1 MTVRKSLQRKYLVY
15 SVALVSAAILV
26 SGVFDLYLAFDEN
39 RPLALPLQR
48 TALLLLAGVAL
59 AFGASRYAA
68 RRLVA
73 PIAAIQT
80 GARQL
85 ANGELADPI
94 LVESGDELQALAD
107 DFNRVASRVNADYL
121 GLGDKVDDRN
131 KDLIETQEQHIA
143 TSAILRIIS
152 SSPTDPKP
160 VFDALL
166 ENATRLCDAEVGAL
180 GLYDG
185 ETYRHVHQRGVG
197 AEQAS
202 WLFRDVFRPP
212 PQSGLGRMIAN
223 AQPIQIVDGSEST
236 IFGAGMQEAVTGE
249 GTGRTRLWVPLLKE
263 GRVVG
268 ALSLYRF
275 KPGAFTQKQIEL
287 VSTFANQAA
296 IAIENARLF
305 SELQQRNQELTES
318 LEQQTA
324 TSEVLKLISRTT
336 FDLKTVLETL
346 VENAVL
352 LCGATQGVLFRLEKH
367 LYQLEVAYNTPPG
380 YVAWRRDNPIRAGR
394 ESITGRAVLERRA
407 IQVDDVLSD
416 MEYRGPTSQPRGAQR
431 TILAVPLIR
440 DEVPIGAIA
449 IFRDVVQP
457 FTDKQVQ
464 LVTTFADQA
473 AIAIENVRLFNEIQ
487 TKSRELEIANRHK
500 LDFLS
505 SMSHELRTPLNAIIG
520 FSEVLQERMFGEIN
534 EKQAEYLNDIHG
546 SGMHLLSLIN
556 DILDLSKID
565 AGRMELELSRFDLV
579 AALNTALSLMRE
591 RASRNGITVELDC
604 DPGLGHWTADE
615 RKFRQIMLNLLSNAV
630 KFTPAKGRISV
641 RARRGDGCV
650 VIAVTD
656 TGIGIEPAD
665 QEVVFEEFRQ
675 VGRDYLKKSEG
686 TGLGL
691 ALTKKFVE
699 LHNGRIGLQSK
710 VGKGSTFTFTL
721 PDLFDSERTIA
732 LPRVKRREVDD
743 EVTAISLPSAAGAD
757 RAHVEAPAVT
767 TVQGTPSRPP
777 EFDVRSGAPLPA
789 LEKLLASYMGPMAK
803 ILVSNAVKRAH
814 TEEELISALADVIDS
829 DQDRSAFLSKAANV
843 MAGYR
848 RS

>member
-1 MTVRKSLQRKYLVY
+1 
-15 SVALVSAAILV
+15 
-26 SGVFDLYLAFDEN
+26 
-39 RPLALPLQR
+39 
-48 TALLLLAGVAL
+48 
-59 AFGASRYAA
+59 
-68 RRLVA
+68 
-73 PIAAIQT
+73 
-80 GARQL
+80 
-85 ANGELADPI
+85 
-94 LVESGDELQALAD
+94 
-107 DFNRVASRVNADYL
+107 
-121 GLGDKVDDRN
+121 
-131 KDLIETQEQHIA
+131 
-143 TSAILRIIS
+143 
-152 SSPTDPKP
+152 
-160 VFDALL
+160 
-166 ENATRLCDAEVGAL
+166 
-180 GLYDG
+180 
-185 ETYRHVHQRGVG
+185 
-197 AEQAS
+197 
-202 WLFRDVFRPP
+202 
-212 PQSGLGRMIAN
+212 
-223 AQPIQIVDGSEST
+223 
-236 IFGAGMQEAVTGE
+236 
-249 GTGRTRLWVPLLKE
+249 VPLLKE

-305 SELQQRNQELTES
+305 TELQQRNQELTES

-352 LCGATQGVLFRLEKH
+352 LCGATQGVLFRLDKD
-367 LYQLEVAYNTPPG
+367 LYQLEVAYNTPPE
-380 YVAWRRDNPIRAGR
+380 YIAWRRDNPIRAGR

-416 MEYRGPTSQPRGAQR
+416 MEYRGPTSHPRGSRR

-457 FTDKQVQ
+457 FTEKQVQ

-579 AALNTALSLMRE
+579 DALNTTLSLMRE
-591 RASRNGITVELDC
+591 RASRNGIVVELDC
-604 DPGLGHWTADE
+604 DPALGVWTADE

-656 TGIGIEPAD
+656 TGIGIEPED
-665 QEVVFEEFRQ
+665 QELVFEEFRQ

-699 LHNGRIGLQSK
+699 LHKGRIGLQSK
-710 VGKGSTFTFTL
+710 VGTGSTFTFTL
-721 PDLFDSERTIA
+721 PDLSDTAGSERTIA
-732 LPRVKRREVDD
+732 PPVGRRRFVNDAA
-743 EVTAISLPSAAGAD
+743 TLAPAPSALGQD
-757 RAHVEAPAVT
+757 GTQPDAPAVT
-767 TVQGTPSRPP
+767 TAQ
-777 EFDVRSGAPLPA
+777 GAPSKSPGVDLSGGTRLPA

-803 ILVSNAVKRAH
+803 ILVSNAAKRAH
-814 TEEELISALADVIDS
+814 TEQELINSLAEGIDS
-829 DQDRSAFLSKAANV
+829 ERDRSAFLSRAVNV
-843 MAGYR
+843 LAGPR